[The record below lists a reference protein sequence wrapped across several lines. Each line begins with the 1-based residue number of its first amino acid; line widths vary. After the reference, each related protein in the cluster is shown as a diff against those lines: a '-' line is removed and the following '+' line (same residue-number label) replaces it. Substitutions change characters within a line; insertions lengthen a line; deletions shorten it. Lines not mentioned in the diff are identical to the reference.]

1 MVTPIALAAMY
12 SRWRAIV
19 ANAGSYQ
26 TGIVTSPTNTASR
39 VAADVGMDP
48 RCVLAGELPG
58 GKAGHVARM
67 EAAGRRCAMVGDG
80 INDAP
85 ALKRASLGVAIG
97 AGAQIAVQAADVVLL
112 NKGGHSLEII
122 EEADIIEIKQG
133 PYAEGKDKTRFETP
147 QPSEI
152 IELFN
157 TVA

>member
-1 MVTPIALAAMY
+1 MSAKEAETRWIYDRSGEQLAFIIRSNFKAVGVEFLTPDTFGQQIGYMTRPKGEIIQAHVHEQIT
-12 SRWRAIV
+12 RTIV
-19 ANAGSYQ
+19 GTQEVLILRS
-26 TGIVTSPTNTASR
+26 GIVRLDLYEHDHTY
-39 VAADVGMDP
+39 VGSTTMY
-48 RCVLAGELPG
+48 PG
-58 GKAGHVARM
+58 
-67 EAAGRRCAMVGDG
+67 
-80 INDAP
+80 
-85 ALKRASLGVAIG
+85 
-97 AGAQIAVQAADVVLL
+97 DVVLL